1 MVYGTIRY
9 SVSLT
14 TGILENQPK
23 YDLEQ
28 YVLDEMRRPR
38 VDWMTRADDSIL
50 EFLLNEGNRPI
61 RATPAVIQANV
72 DYQISHVRNRIRE
85 LHEAGLVEYYDE
97 DRGIYQ
103 ITDVGRAYL
112 AGEIDA
118 DELET

>member
-1 MVYGTIRY
+1 LVYGTIRC

-14 TGILENQPK
+14 TILLGNQPK
-23 YDLEQ
+23 YDPEQ
-28 YVLDEMRRPR
+28 YVLEEMRRPR

-85 LHEAGLVEYYDE
+85 LHEAGLVQYYDE

-103 ITDVGRAYL
+103 ITDRGRAYL
-112 AGEIDA
+112 AGEVDA
-118 DELET
+118 DELEK